1 MQYTFSLMFIYSFF
15 FFFMYII
22 YTNNTNIVDMHSWSA
37 YITSKLRTLQDQKMV
52 VGFQL
57 PPLYFL
63 LTYHFLILSS
73 PSCSTLEKLILLFP
87 YKKQD

>member
-1 MQYTFSLMFIYSFF
+1 
-15 FFFMYII
+15 
-22 YTNNTNIVDMHSWSA
+22 MHSWSA
-37 YITSKLRTLQDQKMV
+37 YITSKLRTLQEQKMV

-57 PPLYFL
+57 PPFYFL

-87 YKKQD
+87 YKNKISFSKVEQLGGERILLYLHSKIV